1 MIKVVVIFLSIA
13 LMLGIATV
21 IAIVKSTRYPER
33 DYSELHKRI
42 HTWWFIIAVLFIGLG
57 FNETLASVIFT
68 LISFIAFKEFLT
80 LSPVRRTDR
89 AVLFLCYLSI
99 PIQYYFVWIGWYGM
113 FTIFIPV
120 YVFVII
126 FGALVFTGSTK
137 EFLRVGATLHW
148 AVMMTVFSIS
158 HIPYL
163 FALQPLNSD
172 TFFEPALI
180 AIYLVFLTQLNDVA
194 QYVWGKSLG
203 RTKIVPKVS
212 PNKTLEGFLGGA
224 FTTTIASL
232 LIYPLLT
239 PLSFFHA
246 IFSGFLIAC
255 FGFVGDIVLSA
266 VKRDLGVKDTGT
278 LLPGHG
284 GILDRLDS
292 VIFTAPLFFHF
303 LRYFYC

>member
-1 MIKVVVIFLSIA
+1 MIKVVVIFMTIA
-13 LMLGIATV
+13 LMLTVATV
-21 IAIVKSTRYPER
+21 VATAKSTKHPER

-42 HTWWFIIAVLFIGLG
+42 NTWWFIIAVLFLGLG
-57 FNETLASVIFT
+57 FNETLASFIFA

-89 AVLFLCYLSI
+89 SVLFLCYLSI
-99 PIQYYFVWIGWYGM
+99 PVQYYFVWIGWYGM
-113 FTIFIPV
+113 FIIFIPV
-120 YVFVII
+120 YVFVAI
-126 FGALVFTGSTK
+126 FGALVFSGSTK

-148 AVMMTVFSIS
+148 AVMMTIFSIS

-163 FALQPLNSD
+163 FALHPIEPN

-194 QYVWGKSLG
+194 QYVWGKSIG
-203 RTKIVPKVS
+203 RLKIVPKVS
-212 PNKTLEGFLGGA
+212 PNKTLEGFLGGV
-224 FTTTIASL
+224 FTTTVAAL
-232 LIYPLLT
+232 LIYKLLT
-239 PLSFFHA
+239 PLSFSHA
-246 IFSGFLIAC
+246 LFSGVLIAC

-292 VIFTAPLFFHF
+292 IIFTGPLFFHF